1 MLREFTEQMENLVF
15 EGVGRT
21 TSFLQEHQQLS
32 GDLLES
38 DEAYLVVFDAPGVTS
53 EDIDVRFTDNTVQLR
68 IEREPETYGAEG
80 KSEREQATA
89 GDGSK
94 REHSDREDDQSKS
107 IMEDETYEMRLA
119 GRGRSLS
126 GSVSLPT
133 DAVVETEQASA
144 NLTEVGTLHVT
155 LPKSESN
162 SDEPIRIDTAPDEDE
177 NPEE

>member
-1 MLREFTEQMENLVF
+1 MFREFTEQMENLVF

-21 TSFLQEHQQLS
+21 TSYLQEHQQLP

-68 IEREPETYGAEG
+68 IERVRETYGKES
-80 KSEREQATA
+80 KSET
-89 GDGSK
+89 
-94 REHSDREDDQSKS
+94 DQGKS

-119 GRGRSLS
+119 GRGLSLS
-126 GSVSLPT
+126 GSVSLPA

-144 NLTEVGTLHVT
+144 HLTDAGTLHVT
-155 LPKSESN
+155 LPKSDSD
-162 SDEPIRIDTAPDEDE
+162 SDEPIRIDTDIDMNE